1 MASIHK
7 LNQKIN
13 TIGAVISYLDDLRG
27 IVIGA
32 LLIPLIVQNEWLSK
46 VVGLVAAYLGGFNL
60 TYYF

>member
-13 TIGAVISYLDDLRG
+13 TIRAVISYLDDLRG

-32 LLIPLIVQNEWLSK
+32 LLIPLIVQNEWLS
-46 VVGLVAAYLGGFNL
+46 
-60 TYYF
+60 